1 MHNLTSRPLLLLTL
15 EATPLFTTFGLL
27 VVVGLLLLRQH
38 HRPRDDG
45 PAVVV
50 DDPLPVTEQRVH
62 AEGRE
67 GLLAARRGGLDLGGH
82 GDGGHAEVGVDHAV
96 IVVQLITLIE
106 KRS

>member
-1 MHNLTSRPLLLLTL
+1 MHNLTSRPPLLLTL
-15 EATPLFTTFGLL
+15 EVTPLFTTFGLL

-45 PAVVV
+45 SSAVVV

-67 GLLAARRGGLDLGGH
+67 GLLAARGGLDLGGH
-82 GDGGHAEVGVDHAV
+82 GGGHAEVGVDHGV
-96 IVVQLITLIE
+96 IVVQLITLKE
-106 KRS
+106 ERS

>member
-1 MHNLTSRPLLLLTL
+1 MHNLTSRPLPLLTL

-27 VVVGLLLLRQH
+27 VVGLLLLRQH

-45 PAVVV
+45 RAVVV

-67 GLLAARRGGLDLGGH
+67 GLLAARGGGLDLGGH
-82 GDGGHAEVGVDHAV
+82 GGGHAEVGVDHAV
-96 IVVQLITLIE
+96 IVVQLITLKE
-106 KRS
+106 ERS